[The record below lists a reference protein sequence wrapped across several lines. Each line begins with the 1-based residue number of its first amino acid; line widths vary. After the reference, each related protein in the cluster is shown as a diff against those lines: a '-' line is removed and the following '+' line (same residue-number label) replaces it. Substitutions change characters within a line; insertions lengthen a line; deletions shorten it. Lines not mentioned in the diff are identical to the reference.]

1 MVHLFSSECIIKS
14 GRADFLLL
22 SLFSRIFQLFLHIN
36 TWLPCV
42 ASLILV
48 YRELTVHSDVAPKT
62 VPAAQPHWHHG
73 DHTHLQFTPGVKPIT
88 MHPGG
93 LLTGSTPLSQEEME
107 SKWKERDVRRPG
119 GVWTDAAQAG
129 HFRVREDQRGHQ
141 GHHRNETENQPRMW
155 LYLTNRHSW
164 LLPSLFLLCQAS
176 PSSDKIG
183 LENSVLRVKNL
194 QFNA

>member
-129 HFRVREDQRGHQ
+129 HFRVREDQWGHQ
-141 GHHRNETENQPRMW
+141 GHHRNETKSTENVTVPDKPPF
-155 LYLTNRHSW
+155 LTPSFPLPPLPGFS
-164 LLPSLFLLCQAS
+164 LLRQDRPWEFS
-176 PSSDKIG
+176 PKGQESA
-183 LENSVLRVKNL
+183 V
-194 QFNA
+194 